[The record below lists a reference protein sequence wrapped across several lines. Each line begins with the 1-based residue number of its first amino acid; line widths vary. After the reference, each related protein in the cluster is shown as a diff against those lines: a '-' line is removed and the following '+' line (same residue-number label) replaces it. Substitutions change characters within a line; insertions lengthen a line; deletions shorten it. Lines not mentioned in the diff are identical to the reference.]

1 MNNFDWNEKSH
12 KTLWLVLIG
21 IGISLVLLVLC
32 IYLGTQRVQSDAKA
46 ASTAIAKEKTASAQE
61 IDLANIL
68 REKTVDYVIDKE
80 EIPAYTYE
88 QVQTMDMSKPSG
100 VTVADLK
107 LVTRYKLVGTEKKLY
122 QMEQDYNLN
131 CLFLLGVA
139 SHESAYGTSQF
150 HKNNVCGYGYSDYDS
165 IDDCLDIVGR
175 VLAKNYLDPD
185 GPYYKGTT
193 IDSVNKTYAAD
204 PAWDSKVARKV
215 AYFYKVISENHN
227 KQLEKLK

>member
-88 QVQTMDMSKPSG
+88 QVQAMDMSKPSG

-185 GPYYKGTT
+185 GSYYTGTT